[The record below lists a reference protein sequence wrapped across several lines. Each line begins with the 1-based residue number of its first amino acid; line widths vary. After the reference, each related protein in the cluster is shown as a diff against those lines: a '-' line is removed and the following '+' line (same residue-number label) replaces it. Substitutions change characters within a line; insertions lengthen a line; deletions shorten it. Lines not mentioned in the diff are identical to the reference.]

1 MYFEFTSYLYLIN
14 TEIFFFLGALCFAEL
29 GTIIPKSGGEYAYLH
44 TAFGSG
50 PAFLFSW
57 TANIVLKPSSLAIII
72 LACADYALQPF
83 YEGTECGPPQMASK
97 FVAACGIGRPML

>member
-1 MYFEFTSYLYLIN
+1 MN
-14 TEIFFFLGALCFAEL
+14 TEIFLFLGALCFAEL

-97 FVAACGIGRPML
+97 FVAACGIGML